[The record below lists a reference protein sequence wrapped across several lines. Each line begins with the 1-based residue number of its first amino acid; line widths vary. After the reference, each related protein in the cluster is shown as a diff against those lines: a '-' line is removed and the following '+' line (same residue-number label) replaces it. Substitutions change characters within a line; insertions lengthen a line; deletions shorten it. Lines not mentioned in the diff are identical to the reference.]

1 MEIDQDVLK
10 QWIRG
15 VSSTGVSGE
24 TLSMCLYRVVSMV
37 DMMSRQKLTSDIRV
51 PSIASIVIF
60 PANNTEVSVRM
71 PSIRLLP
78 YIFGK

>member
-24 TLSMCLYRVVSMV
+24 ALSMCLYRVVSMV
-37 DMMSRQKLTSDIRV
+37 DMMNRQKLTSDIRV

-60 PANNTEVSVRM
+60 PASNTEVSVRM